1 MRMMRVV
8 LSARGRQVSGLRPEA
23 MCRPSSSPSPSQ
35 RNSKRIHDEF
45 FTAKVELKLTKNVF
59 VQVSADTEADAIEQ
73 AKGQAQL

>member
-8 LSARGRQVSGLRPEA
+8 LSTRGRQVSGLRPEA
-23 MCRPSSSPSPSQ
+23 MCRPSSSPSQ